1 MYFQVDE
8 LLAKQLKNAKNR
20 ARAAKVQLMKLK
32 SKASILKRGQQI
44 AQLERVHLLVKAP
57 GGGEGQV
64 VVVSHLWSLG
74 RVVDLAA
81 ELCAL
86 KNTNNLPNTP
96 KLRLLHDD
104 ESMID
109 ENRLD
114 SRVKELITKGE
125 LCDGESLLLQFF
137 E

>member
-1 MYFQVDE
+1 

-20 ARAAKVQLMKLK
+20 TRAAKVQLMKLK

-44 AQLERVHLLVKAP
+44 AQVERVHFLVKSP
-57 GGGEGQV
+57 DGGEGQV

-81 ELCAL
+81 ELCTL
-86 KNTNNLPNTP
+86 KNSNNLPNTP

-114 SRVKELITKGE
+114 GRVKELISKGE
-125 LCDGESLLLQFF
+125 LCDGESLLLKFF
-137 E
+137 D